1 MCSVLFSFLYVFSAF
16 TGSVDGCINFFNND
30 GVRELSVKAFQHS
43 ISVMKCVSGRLVGGS
58 YEGLVKVGECEYIDR
73 FVSSITHT
81 AGREYIERV
90 ANHAYLVCVLVR
102 PHLILSYCY
111 LTFLACMQYMSVY

>member
-73 FVSSITHT
+73 FVSSITSPIMHT
-81 AGREYIERV
+81 LFVFLSDHTSSFPTVILHFW
-90 ANHAYLVCVLVR
+90 HACSISLCTR
-102 PHLILSYCY
+102 
-111 LTFLACMQYMSVY
+111 M